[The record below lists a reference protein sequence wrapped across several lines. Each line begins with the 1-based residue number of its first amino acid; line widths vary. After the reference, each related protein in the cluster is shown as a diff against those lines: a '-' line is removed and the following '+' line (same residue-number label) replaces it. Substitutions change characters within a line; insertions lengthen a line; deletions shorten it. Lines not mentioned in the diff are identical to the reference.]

1 MAYRDK
7 WGEGGGAM
15 AIENRRGGL
24 LFLGADIGS
33 ETKSQPCKKRE
44 WQPQGL
50 DVVVVVPRGS

>member
-1 MAYRDK
+1 
-7 WGEGGGAM
+7 M